1 MIRRNAGTEPA
12 VVRPFRMVRSRIV
25 PSLALLLVAC
35 GGTPPAP
42 EPSDTDSDAI
52 AELASEAVP
61 SPSPTPT
68 AEITERGVPSASRD
82 PAEVLTAW
90 GKAVEMRDWETVR
103 AYWGDKGA
111 RSGMDERAF
120 AAKWSTLLDP
130 RVTVGKGES
139 EGAAGSLYYT
149 APVTV
154 TDGTRVL
161 KGDVVLRRVNDV
173 PGATEEQLRWHI
185 ESTTLTP

>member
-1 MIRRNAGTEPA
+1 MTGRKPGTEPA
-12 VVRPFRMVRSRIV
+12 VVRPFSMVRSRIV
-25 PSLALLLVAC
+25 PSLALLLAAC

-61 SPSPTPT
+61 APSPTPT

-82 PAEVLTAW
+82 PAEVLAAW

-111 RSGMDERAF
+111 RSGLNERAF

-154 TDGTRVL
+154 ADGTRVL

>member
-1 MIRRNAGTEPA
+1 M
-12 VVRPFRMVRSRIV
+12 RPFSMVRSRIV
-25 PSLALLLVAC
+25 PSLALLLAAC

-42 EPSDTDSDAI
+42 ELSDTDSDAI

-61 SPSPTPT
+61 APSPTPT

-90 GKAVEMRDWETVR
+90 GKAVEMRDWVTVR

-111 RSGMDERAF
+111 RSGLDERAF
-120 AAKWSTLLDP
+120 AAKWSSLLDP
-130 RVTVGKGES
+130 RVAVGQGES